1 MRAAQLWKLLGDDVS
16 SAPPADDAPPVTE
29 PETPSKSWADDELGE
44 LLARAWYETVEGEAP
59 ASTPVADDW
68 SQPATWEVE
77 RLPSASEGGIAA
89 LFGGPPGGA
98 PSRAPKPT
106 PPEAV
111 VPVVRAVDEVAPV
124 SDEVPAEPGMGR
136 ALLAEMIEQLP
147 TEPTPR
153 VTPAD
158 IHIEPPVVAP
168 VAIWF
173 WGDDDIYPGRVASAG
188 SPTVANAMKKSRKPA
203 KADKPRRKGFTVT
216 RKPRAGA
223 DA

>member
-1 MRAAQLWKLLGDDVS
+1 MRAAQLWKLLGEDVS
-16 SAPPADDAPPVTE
+16 SAPPAENGPAPVAE
-29 PETPSKSWADDELGE
+29 PETPAKSRADDELGE

-59 ASTPVADDW
+59 ASTQVADDW

-89 LFGGPPGGA
+89 LFGG
-98 PSRAPKPT
+98 APKPE

-111 VPVVRAVDEVAPV
+111 PVVRSVAEVAPV
-124 SDEVPAEPGMGR
+124 KDEVPAEPGMGR

-203 KADKPRRKGFTVT
+203 KADKPRRKTFTLT